1 MHSTNQ
7 SSRLFQYPCKSTST
21 QYPIF
26 IFPKFSSRKFVKSLR
41 TSIDYKQEG
50 ASKEDLVV
58 PSNVAR
64 RLPIIIKKS
73 GKVSRYFIKG
83 DSLELLCVDEE
94 EDDST
99 SFCLGLDDGF
109 WKLIRLTSSAAKDF
123 FLPKQVSD
131 NYISYVKWKFLH
143 RVFSSALQVLATQ
156 AMFRAIGIGQS
167 RSLASSAAF
176 NWILKDGLG
185 RLQACLPFVLYPI
198 FSTFDLLGIYQGLKH
213 INLQTLTKDRL
224 EIILERWIEFR
235 QVPSPAEVSEEEGIG
250 LLGSRG
256 SKRVWP
262 IRIGCL
268 DPKAQIPTLSMMA
281 MQSLCSDD
289 GYFITM
295 ELSSQGFRRIPKS
308 GIVICLREGA
318 NSVDVI
324 TSLLQTCY
332 IRKSLGANRTKRSY
346 LSFSDLTLQDWTL
359 LTRESK
365 RAARDD
371 NIALNKQ
378 MQEQGWIVKN
388 VLLSAEEQIR
398 YIFDK
403 NQL

>member
-185 RLQACLPFVLYPI
+185 RLSRCIYTASLASAFDTNLKRVR
-198 FSTFDLLGIYQGLKH
+198 FSTSVLFSLSIGVELMTPVFPQYFLLLASI
-213 INLQTLTKDRL
+213 
-224 EIILERWIEFR
+224 
-235 QVPSPAEVSEEEGIG
+235 A
-250 LLGSRG
+250 
-256 SKRVWP
+256 
-262 IRIGCL
+262 
-268 DPKAQIPTLSMMA
+268 
-281 MQSLCSDD
+281 
-289 GYFITM
+289 
-295 ELSSQGFRRIPKS
+295 
-308 GIVICLREGA
+308 
-318 NSVDVI
+318 
-324 TSLLQTCY
+324 
-332 IRKSLGANRTKRSY
+332 
-346 LSFSDLTLQDWTL
+346 
-359 LTRESK
+359 
-365 RAARDD
+365 
-371 NIALNKQ
+371 NIAKQ
-378 MQEQGWIVKN
+378 IS
-388 VLLSAEEQIR
+388 LSCYLATGVRFPIC
-398 YIFDK
+398 YFS
-403 NQL
+403 L